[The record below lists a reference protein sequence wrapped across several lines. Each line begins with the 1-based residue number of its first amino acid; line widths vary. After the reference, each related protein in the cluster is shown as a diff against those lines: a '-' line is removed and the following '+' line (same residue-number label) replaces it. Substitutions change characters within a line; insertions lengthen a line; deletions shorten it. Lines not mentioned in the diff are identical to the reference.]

1 MDKKNII
8 IDTDP
13 GIDDAIAILFALVS
27 NKIELKA
34 ITTVAGNVDVE
45 KCTKNALKI
54 LEMVGRT
61 DVPVVEGACKP
72 LVKRLRTAEYVHGID
87 GLGNTNLAEST
98 YKPLDVN
105 VVDFFVDTI
114 LKNREPIT
122 IVPVGPLTNIA
133 LSLIKEPKIAD
144 KINEIIF
151 MGGTAGSYG
160 NVTPLAEA
168 NMYCDPHAA
177 KIILQSGISTTMVG
191 LNVTQ
196 KPLVFKKHLKKI
208 YQKKSPISEF
218 IIKILNHYIAVH
230 KKFFKIDGCAIHDAL
245 AVAVAIN
252 RNIVKT
258 KKLYVDVELNEG
270 LTQGATIVDYYGVL
284 GKESNIDVCVDVDS
298 ELFLSMLLNNLQK
311 YQEKY

>member
-1 MDKKNII
+1 MKKKNII

-13 GIDDAIAILFALVS
+13 GIDDAIAILFAL
-27 NKIELKA
+27 KLEEIELKA
-34 ITTVAGNVDVE
+34 ITTVAGNVAVE
-45 KCTKNALKI
+45 KCTKNALRI
-54 LEMVGRT
+54 LELVGRT
-61 DVPVVEGACKP
+61 DIPVVEGACKP

-87 GLGNTNLAEST
+87 GLGNTNLADPT
-98 YKPLDVN
+98 NKPLNTDA
-105 VVDFFVDTI
+105 VDFLVETI
-114 LKNREPIT
+114 LKTRDPIT
-122 IVPVGPLTNIA
+122 IVPIGPLTNIA
-133 LSLIKEPKIAD
+133 LSLIKEPKIAN
-144 KINEIIF
+144 KIDEIIF

-168 NMYCDPHAA
+168 NVYCDPHSA
-177 KIILQSGISTTMVG
+177 KIVLQSGISTTMVG

-196 KPLVFKKHLKKI
+196 KPLVLKKHLKKI

-218 IIKILNHYIAVH
+218 IIKILNHYIVVH

-258 KKLYVDVELNEG
+258 KKLYVDIEVNEG

-284 GKESNIDVCVDVDS
+284 GKESNIEVCVDVDS
-298 ELFLSMLLNNLQK
+298 ELFLNILLSNLQK